1 MPKKT
6 KKEKIIAQYRRKL
19 QQIHETALPIAD
31 QKSQSQSDKQPTTSS
46 PFVFQATTKLTH
58 AEVSQVLPMDR
69 AIRAG
74 LIKTLILAVMAVGAE
89 VVLSILL
96 KK

>member
-58 AEVSQVLPMDR
+58 AEVPQVLPMDR
-69 AIRAG
+69 AIRWG
-74 LIKTLILAVMAVGAE
+74 LVKTLILAAIAIGGE
-89 VVLSILL
+89 IVLSVLI
-96 KK
+96 K

>member
-19 QQIHETALPIAD
+19 QKIHETAIPIAD
-31 QKSQSQSDKQPTTSS
+31 RISQSQSDKQPTTSS
-46 PFVFQATTKLTH
+46 PFVFQATTNADHTTG
-58 AEVSQVLPMDR
+58 AQITSMDQ
-69 AIRAG
+69 AIRG
-74 LIKTLILAVMAVGAE
+74 SLIKTLILATMAIGAE
-89 VVLSILL
+89 VVLSVVM